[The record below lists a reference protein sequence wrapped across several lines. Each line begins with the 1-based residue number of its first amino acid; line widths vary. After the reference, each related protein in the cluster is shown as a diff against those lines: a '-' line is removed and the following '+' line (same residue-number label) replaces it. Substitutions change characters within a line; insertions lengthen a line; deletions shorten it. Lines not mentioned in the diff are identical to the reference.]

1 MILGSFQ
8 KQTRKMT
15 TDWMEKI
22 MPHCFDNFFADK
34 ENIYSRLFKI
44 CQSDT
49 SNKVL
54 TPISPNFY
62 TLQTWNDNSNNNSNE
77 DNKTKVEI
85 FL

>member
-1 MILGSFQ
+1 MIFGSFQ

-15 TDWMEKI
+15 TAWMEKI
-22 MPHCFDNFFADK
+22 MPHCFDNFFGDK
-34 ENIYSRLFKI
+34 ENICARLFKI

-62 TLQTWNDNSNNNSNE
+62 TLQTWNDNSNE
-77 DNKTKVEI
+77 GNKTKVEI
-85 FL
+85 FF